1 MKKTLLAI
9 AILLG
14 VTAPLS
20 AQLVLDDFNNSTTAG
35 EGAYVSGTSW
45 ESALAVTQNPTTIT
59 VGAGAKD
66 DNGWGF
72 VGIDV
77 NASSF
82 NQITIVGQRDVGNL
96 ATSFQIEVL
105 NDSFTTQVF
114 SVAMTAFN
122 VGSMTTVNIPVVW
135 NSYDATHIVGWSIGG
150 GIPPTGTDAFR
161 MTLDNLAFTM
171 AAVPEPSTYAMIA
184 GVLALGFVAWRRRS
198 ANA

>member
-1 MKKTLLAI
+1 MKKIILAATLLFS
-9 AILLG
+9 
-14 VTAPLS
+14 VTIPLS
-20 AQLVLDDFNNSTTAG
+20 AQLVLDDFNSSVTAG
-35 EGAYVSGTSW
+35 EGTYVSGTSW
-45 ESALAVTQNPTTIT
+45 ESATAVTQNPTTIT
-59 VGAGAKD
+59 VGTGAKD

-77 NASSF
+77 DASTY

-105 NDSFTTQVF
+105 NDAFATQVF

-122 VGSMTTVNIPVVW
+122 VGSMTTVNIPIAW
-135 NSYDATHIVGWSIGG
+135 NSYNATHIVGWSIGG

-161 MTLDNLAFTM
+161 MTLDSLSFTM

-198 ANA
+198 VSV